1 MRSSLIG
8 RTPTLAASLA
18 NSAAALPPNAGAPA
32 QRYGSAAL
40 MCLAL
45 AALSLCLALPPAAF
59 AQEARPDAAK
69 DSTTK
74 DAAAVKKLLE
84 AKFPGAAVTNV
95 AKSPYFGLYEAQ
107 FDERMV
113 YTDAKVTYVVVGAI
127 YDANSKQNLTDAR
140 LRQLNRVAWDSL
152 PLDLA
157 FKRVKGDGTRKLAIF
172 ADADCPYCKRLE
184 SDIKRLDNVTIYTFL
199 YPIDQLH
206 PDSARKSAIIWCA
219 ADRAKA
225 WDEFFDAGKL
235 PDNKGDC
242 ATPIKDT
249 ALLGERLHV
258 AATPTLVFADG
269 SVVPGAIP
277 LAQLENEITKGEAEA
292 RKLAAKK

>member
-1 MRSSLIG
+1 MSMRSSVLG
-8 RTPTLAASLA
+8 
-18 NSAAALPPNAGAPA
+18 
-32 QRYGSAAL
+32 
-40 MCLAL
+40 LAL

-59 AQEARPDAAK
+59 AQETKPDAAK
-69 DSTTK
+69 DAMAK
-74 DAAAVKKLLE
+74 DAPAVKKLLE
-84 AKFPGAAVTNV
+84 AKFPGAVVSNV

-113 YTDAKVTYVVVGAI
+113 YTDAKVTYVVVGSI

-172 ADADCPYCKRLE
+172 ADADCPYFKRLE
-184 SDIKRLDNVTIYTFL
+184 GDIKRLDNVTIYTFL

-206 PDSARKSAIIWCA
+206 PDSARKSAILWCA
-219 ADRAKA
+219 PDRAKA
-225 WDEFFDAGKL
+225 WDEFFEAGKL

-242 ATPIKDT
+242 PTPIKDT

-277 LAQLENEITKGEAEA
+277 LAQLESEINKGEAEA
-292 RKLAAKK
+292 KKVAAKK

>member
-1 MRSSLIG
+1 MRSSF
-8 RTPTLAASLA
+8 
-18 NSAAALPPNAGAPA
+18 
-32 QRYGSAAL
+32 

-45 AALSLCLALPPAAF
+45 AALSLCLALPPAAS
-59 AQEARPDAAK
+59 AQEAKADAAR
-69 DSTTK
+69 DATTK

-84 AKFPGAAVTNV
+84 AKFPGAAVSNV

-107 FDERMV
+107 FDERLV
-113 YTDAKVTYVVVGAI
+113 YTDAKVTYVVVGSI
-127 YDANSKQNLTDAR
+127 FDANSKQNLTDAR
-140 LRQLNRVAWDSL
+140 LRQLNRVAWESL

-157 FKRVKGDGTRKLAIF
+157 FKRVKGNGTRKFAIF
-172 ADADCPYCKRLE
+172 SDADCPYCKRLE
-184 SDIKRLDNVTIYTFL
+184 ADIKRLDDVTIYTFL
-199 YPIDQLH
+199 FPIDQLH
-206 PDSARKSAIIWCA
+206 PDAARKSALIWCA

-249 ALLGERLHV
+249 ALLGDRLHV

-269 SVVPGAIP
+269 SIVPGALP
-277 LAQLENEITKGEAEA
+277 LAQLESEINKGEAEA
-292 RKLAAKK
+292 KKLAAKK